1 MVPHA
6 KAQEELLGQVFCC
19 LIQDAN
25 LVLLG
30 RVLLELFCIDSLE
43 ILNHHFLLALATQ
56 ERYSFEEI

>member
-6 KAQEELLGQVFCC
+6 KAREELLSQVFCS
-19 LIQDAN
+19 LIQDVH

-30 RVLLELFCIDSLE
+30 RVLQALFCIDLLVIQS
-43 ILNHHFLLALATQ
+43 HHFLLALATQ